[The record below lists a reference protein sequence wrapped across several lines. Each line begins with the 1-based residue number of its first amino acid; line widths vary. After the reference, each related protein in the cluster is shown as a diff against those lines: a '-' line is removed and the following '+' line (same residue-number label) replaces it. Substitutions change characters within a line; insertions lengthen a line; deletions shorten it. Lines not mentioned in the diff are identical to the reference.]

1 MELTSNRYLF
11 MAHIFLQS
19 KISKEPII
27 IGKMGKWH
35 SSITFKW
42 SYRDILEK
50 SLTSSNIFRCILG
63 RKETMQTHRGV
74 RIHTQFVFSVVQIS
88 LICISPFCFG
98 WAQPEEK
105 DRCFLCPQVL
115 FNLWSFITIALSCH
129 PEKGNSQQVVLYT
142 TVLFSYPLDSQATP
156 GYIA

>member
-1 MELTSNRYLF
+1 MELTSNRYLS
-11 MAHIFLQS
+11 MAHIFLQF
-19 KISKEPII
+19 KTSKEPII

-50 SLTSSNIFRCILG
+50 SITSSNIFQWILG
-63 RKETMQTHRGV
+63 RKETMQIHRGV
-74 RIHTQFVFSVVQIS
+74 WTHTQFVFSVVQIS

-105 DRCFLCPQVL
+105 DCCFLCPQVL
-115 FNLWSFITIALSCH
+115 FNLLSFITIALNCH
-129 PEKGNSQQVVLYT
+129 PEKGHSQ
-142 TVLFSYPLDSQATP
+142 
-156 GYIA
+156 